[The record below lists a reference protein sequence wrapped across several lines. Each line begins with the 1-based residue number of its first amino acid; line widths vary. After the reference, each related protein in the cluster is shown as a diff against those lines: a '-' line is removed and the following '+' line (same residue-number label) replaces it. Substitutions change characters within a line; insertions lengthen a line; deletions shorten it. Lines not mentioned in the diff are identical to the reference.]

1 MLTTP
6 MAAPKR
12 QAWGESFVSCHERQ
26 TGAGTPPLGRVGG
39 LAPCDLS
46 TLVTSLLL
54 CFPGFFFSLEG
65 SELGEEGGV
74 AVAEALKIITGLQ
87 DLK

>member
-6 MAAPKR
+6 MAALKR
-12 QAWGESFVSCHERQ
+12 QAWASPSSVATDRCW
-26 TGAGTPPLGRVGG
+26 PPHHWAGG
-39 LAPCDLS
+39 LAPECDLS

-65 SELGEEGGV
+65 SKLGEEGGV